1 MCYIGTKDVQKSVK
15 SMKILSYVGGH
26 DVVIYQNAVYDPSI
40 RKYRGGTPAAVIPY
54 SGRMLSATAKPAR
67 EEMVLLNGVEIPVH
81 AASEWDHVDSL
92 PAAEECDF
100 ALVSALYAAVCQ
112 KLGLDTSRL
121 LTIGG
126 VVVDDA
132 GHTVGC
138 VWLNPVG

>member
-40 RKYRGGTPAAVIPY
+40 RKYRGGTPAGVIAY
-54 SGRMLSATAKPAR
+54 TGRKLSAAAKTRRGERVPAYG
-67 EEMVLLNGVEIPVH
+67 LASPVH

-138 VWLNPVG
+138 VWLNRVG